1 MKKQENRINSFKQI
15 FGLLLPKNY
24 ANPVLYFGF
33 LAIFIGLP
41 LIVIFLYTNGFI
53 YNHKD
58 NVLQMYKQKKEKVR
72 EKKKALSDEMD
83 KKEEDFN
90 KMREPLLREK
100 NNLETST
107 EEFFKARN
115 IRGDF
120 EIEEETKREL
130 QRIEAIKY
138 QFENNLELSK
148 VEDIGLN
155 KNMKNDYYFL
165 REMGSCG
172 NMIEMDV
179 KSHKVSIDAQISMA
193 SKYEQEVKL
202 LESLISLTQM
212 QQSELNHKKDYIKR
226 VRSKSR
232 QERLDDILNNIAR
245 NAHKDK
251 FLRQCLMVA
260 DKAIPLLIKYD
271 YNYGHVGRLGNKPP
285 YIPEAAMLQKY
296 FGVAK
301 EIDFTE
307 LLKFFDKAT
316 EHDKFTDATEKC
328 LSKKNIKLKYRY
340 IPIAL
345 RQELKNK
352 YPKPDKNNI
361 TWSYRS
367 YPKGIKGENHPATV
381 PPDDLINYT
390 SSKDYTKACFDK
402 HDPCTKIVA
411 TETKR
416 LKKNWKEHQRRCGEE
431 AVKKRYYTYELTKQ
445 QKEDNK
451 YCAIGMDEKEA
462 NNRWWYYPEA
472 KIKRI
477 KEYCERNRDNK
488 KLARQIEACK
498 SKMSQ
503 EEVLRERQR
512 VFDIL
517 NSDEIIQCVKTNVM
531 HNNNLEKIQHV
542 KYWWE

>member
-1 MKKQENRINSFKQI
+1 MKKEENRINSFKQI
-15 FGLLLPKNY
+15 FGLLLPENY

-58 NVLQMYKQKKEKVR
+58 NVLQMYEQKKQEVR

-90 KMREPLLREK
+90 KMTEPLIQEK

-148 VEDIGLN
+148 VIDIGLE
-155 KNMKNDYYFL
+155 KDMKNDHYFL

-172 NMIEMDV
+172 NMIGIDV
-179 KSHKVSIDAQISMA
+179 KSYKINIDAQISMA
-193 SKYEQEVKL
+193 KKYEQEVKL
-202 LESLISLTQM
+202 LESLTSLTQM
-212 QQSELNHKKDYIKR
+212 QQSELIHKKDYIKR

-260 DKAIPLLIKYD
+260 DKAIPLLVKYD
-271 YNYGHVGRLGNKPP
+271 YGYLFASRLGNKPP
-285 YIPEAAMLQKY
+285 YILEAAMLQKY

-301 EIDFTE
+301 DIDFKE
-307 LLKFFDKAT
+307 LVKAYNKKNGYL
-316 EHDKFTDATEKC
+316 EYEPETEKC
-328 LSKKNIKLKYRY
+328 LSKKNIKLKYPY
-340 IPIAL
+340 IPITL
-345 RQELKNK
+345 REELKNK
-352 YPKPDKNNI
+352 YPTPNKDNI
-361 TWSYRS
+361 VWNYRS
-367 YPKGIKGENHPATV
+367 FSIYHKGENHSATI

-390 SSKDYTKACFDK
+390 SNKDYTKACFDK

-431 AVKKRYYTYELTKQ
+431 AVRKRFFTSLTKQ

-451 YCAIGMDEKEA
+451 YCAIGMDEEVV
-462 NNRWWYYPEA
+462 RTIWWYVPEN
-472 KIKRI
+472 KVRDIKA
-477 KEYCERNRDNK
+477 YCERNRDNK
-488 KLARQIEACK
+488 KLTKQIEICK
-498 SKMSQ
+498 SKMAQ
-503 EEVLRERQR
+503 EEELRERQR

-531 HNNNLEKIQHV
+531 HKNNLENIQRV